1 MQEITSVTR
10 RMIKAFTTVYDASG
24 YGIMQNGG
32 ANCDFGHFHSNNLYQ
47 IFTYV
52 KNREYQFGEVVKY

>member
-1 MQEITSVTR
+1 
-10 RMIKAFTTVYDASG
+10 MIKAFTTVYDASG